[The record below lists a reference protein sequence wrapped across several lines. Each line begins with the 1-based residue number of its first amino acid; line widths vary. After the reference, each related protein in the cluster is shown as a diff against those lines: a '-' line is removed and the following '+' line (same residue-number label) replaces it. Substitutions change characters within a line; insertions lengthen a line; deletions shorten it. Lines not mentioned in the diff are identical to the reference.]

1 MAGATF
7 EVVCEIEPATT
18 PDLRRVR
25 HQIGVLSAV
34 SSLFLI
40 PDNHI
45 GRATVSSIAVAHEV
59 IQMGG
64 RAIACLNA
72 RDRNTLGFRRDLLT
86 AAAYGVDEFLFV
98 YGDRP
103 ESGRRSDDLSVRAM
117 LDEAR
122 RFEHQHHRGT
132 SPSRLGVAAAL
143 SPLPPWKRDA
153 DFIFAQVAF
162 SVDQLLRWRASVD
175 FNGAVYAGVLVV
187 ASAQM
192 AAKLSAEFPELAVP
206 AWLAERVER
215 DREAGVE
222 AACQMVQDIRDSG
235 AFDGVH
241 LIAVHRYRDV
251 ARRLEAML

>member
-1 MAGATF
+1 M
-7 EVVCEIEPATT
+7 
-18 PDLRRVR
+18 
-25 HQIGVLSAV
+25 
-34 SSLFLI
+34 
-40 PDNHI
+40 
-45 GRATVSSIAVAHEV
+45 AHEV

-132 SPSRLGVAAAL
+132 SASRLGVAAAL